1 MTLGPSRV
9 NKRKG
14 DVRDQ
19 LPPTTRVTR
28 RTQQQTEPAET
39 NVPPRRNVEPVPR
52 SMTNDRTIE
61 TETVEKGAP
70 ATETAPE
77 CPPHKKKCGKA
88 KGLEVV
94 KLTRD
99 GSKIG
104 GIQVAAGAKKSKFEI
119 NMTNEAMRRAVNY
132 SLSRSFTQFKH
143 HFHSHYQ
150 ALGADNARQTPLANI
165 SMDDWLL
172 LCEHFESP
180 QFKEKEAAT
189 QTNKD
194 NTGEVSDD
202 WRMRLTN

>member
-104 GIQVAAGAKKSKFEI
+104 GIQVAAGAKK
-119 NMTNEAMRRAVNY
+119 
-132 SLSRSFTQFKH
+132 
-143 HFHSHYQ
+143 